1 MKNLIFK
8 ECKNISKS
16 LIYIIFV
23 ISIGLFYYSQ
33 YFEGFENTF
42 AKSQNTKSQ
51 KEWSLELMQE
61 PNDIGDMDLEE
72 YYAVNGVYPYGIDKK
87 EVPKQIE
94 QLAFVQLFDEYV
106 KNEYSYYPYGFI
118 QHKILNSSEKEKVTN
133 VLEEMSGMSIDKI
146 VEARSSKEKSKEMI
160 NNIKMDYDR
169 FKELMAEVDQLI
181 GKHSTYDFEMLKRRS
196 SAPLTYQEAK
206 EKYDYFLNVDKI
218 SNGYGRLS
226 ADYLGIVCS
235 LFPVFIAI
243 YVVLKDKRSKMQD
256 IVYASKISSLKLI
269 SSRYIAIVTMC
280 MIPVIILG
288 IISTVQLLRY
298 VPSDLISYFDYFG
311 YIKYEIWW
319 ILPTVMVVCA
329 LGMGITILTN
339 SYLAI
344 IVQIG
349 WAFMGLMNMQLVGTY
364 GIGAFFIRFNSSE
377 ECGIYEANI
386 YNLLFNRIF
395 YAILSLVLMMISVK
409 IFELKREGRL
419 SNEFNIRKIFKS
431 DKVQYKHLAE
441 K

>member
-8 ECKNISKS
+8 ECSHIFKS

-23 ISIGLFYYSQ
+23 IAIVLDYSSQ
-33 YFEGFENTF
+33 YFDGFERTF
-42 AKSQNTKSQ
+42 GKIQNMKSQN
-51 KEWSLELMQE
+51 EWSLELMQE
-61 PNDIGDMDLEE
+61 PKDIGDMDLEQ
-72 YYAVNGVYPYGIDKK
+72 YYAVNGVYPYGVDRK

-94 QLAFVQLFDEYV
+94 QLAFINLFDEYV

-133 VLEEMSGMSIDKI
+133 VLEEISGMSIDKI
-146 VEARSSKEKSKEMI
+146 IEARSSDKKSKEMMDNI
-160 NNIKMDYDR
+160 NIDYDR

-181 GKHSTYDFEMLKRRS
+181 GKHSTYDFEMLKNRS
-196 SAPLTYQEAK
+196 SAPLTYQDAK

-235 LFPVFIAI
+235 LFPVFIAV
-243 YVVLKDKRSKMQD
+243 YVALKDKRSKMQD
-256 IVYASKISSLKLI
+256 IIYSSEISSFKLI
-269 SSRYIAIVTMC
+269 SARFIAIVTMC
-280 MIPVIILG
+280 MIPVLVLG
-288 IISTVQLLRY
+288 IISTVQLFSY
-298 VPSDLISYFDYFG
+298 VPSNLYSYFDYFG

-349 WAFMGLMNMQLVGTY
+349 WAFIGLMNMQLVGTY
-364 GIGAFFIRFNSSE
+364 GIGAFFIRFNSTE
-377 ECGIYEANI
+377 EYGIYEANI
-386 YNLLFNRIF
+386 YNLLLNRIF
-395 YAILSLVLMMISVK
+395 YVILSLVFMMISVK